1 MNKRLFIIIP
11 CYNEEEVLPWTLQ
24 RLTTLV
30 EQLNETHH
38 VSTTLLLVDDGS
50 RDATWRLISEAAARY
65 AFVAGLKLAHNVG
78 HQNALW
84 AGMEQALPLCDAAVS
99 IDADLQDDPDT
110 ILSMTEQ
117 WLQGADIVYGVR
129 KERKTDTWFKRVTAL
144 GFYRVMQMADRNML
158 YNHADFRLMSHRALE
173 ALMQYPER
181 NMFLRGIVRQLGF
194 NEGFV
199 YYDRTARTA
208 GESKYPLRKM
218 LSFSIDG
225 ITSFSTGPLKFITF
239 AGLTM
244 TLVAI
249 GIIIYA
255 LYEHIIGNT
264 IAGWTSILVS
274 MWFIGG
280 VITTGVGITGVYIG
294 KIYTEVKRRPRYF
307 VDKTLNMT
315 SQR

>member
-99 IDADLQDDPDT
+99 IDADLQDAPDT

-307 VDKTLNMT
+307 VDKTLNMHIK
-315 SQR
+315 